1 MRNGFSP
8 VGGSCG
14 VVNRRMSV
22 EMMAMTPN
30 KIMSVEK
37 ERKVSKNL

>member
-22 EMMAMTPN
+22 EMMPMTPN
-30 KIMSVEK
+30 KIMSVKK
-37 ERKVSKNL
+37 EGKIRKNL